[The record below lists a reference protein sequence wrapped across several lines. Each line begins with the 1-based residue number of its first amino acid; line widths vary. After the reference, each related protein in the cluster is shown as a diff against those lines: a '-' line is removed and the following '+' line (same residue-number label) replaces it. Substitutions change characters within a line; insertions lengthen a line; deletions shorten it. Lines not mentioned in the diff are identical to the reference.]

1 MFRHASSRATWRQC
15 LWSVLVSMVFAA
27 SFPAQAVDDESRLYA
42 ALGGSDGVARI
53 VRGLLDRALVDPAT
67 RRSFADTDRARLEK
81 LLVQQIC
88 QLSGGGCR
96 YEGDDMRRVHEGLD
110 ITEAEFTALVAQL
123 RAACDDA
130 GVPLAAKNR
139 LLALLAPM
147 KRDIVTK

>member
-1 MFRHASSRATWRQC
+1 MKHVRRLAQWRQC
-15 LWSVLVSMVFAA
+15 LWSALLSGLLVA
-27 SFPAQAVDDESRLYA
+27 SFPAAAVADESPLYDE
-42 ALGGSDGVARI
+42 LGGAEGVASI

-67 RRSFADTDRARLEK
+67 RRSFAETKRERLEK

-123 RAACDDA
+123 REACDDA

>member
-1 MFRHASSRATWRQC
+1 MLRHASRRAVWRQY
-15 LWSVLVSMVFAA
+15 LWSGVLSLLLVA
-27 SFPAQAVDDESRLYA
+27 SFSAPALAADSRLYD
-42 ALGGSDGVARI
+42 ALGGGEGVARI

-67 RRSFADTDRARLEK
+67 RRSFAETKRERLEK

-123 RAACDDA
+123 REACDDA